1 MIGFRLLAIV
11 LGIICLVTAAA
22 AVFHSHPALSGAA
35 GFVVEKFVPAGPLR
49 SFVRSAAPGD
59 VLVKSYFKYILS
71 GYAVLAL
78 ASGILFFISA
88 ANPIRMRPFIS
99 VVMIGAVAWIGIAL
113 WKGLSLDIK
122 YLWWLS
128 DAIGALILVVLL
140 AALYPRRR
148 EKSAPPPEIRAEELE
163 E

>member
-11 LGIICLVTAAA
+11 LGIICLATAVG
-22 AVFHSHPALSGAA
+22 AVFHTHPALSGAV
-35 GFVVEKFVPAGPLR
+35 GFLVEKFVPAGPVR
-49 SFVRSAAPGD
+49 MFVRSSVAGD
-59 VLVKSYFKYILS
+59 VQVKSYLKYIFS

-78 ASGILFFISA
+78 ATGILFFISA

-99 VVMIGAVAWIGIAL
+99 VVMIGAVVWIGIAL
-113 WKGLSLDIK
+113 WKGLSLDIN

-128 DAIGALILVVLL
+128 DSIGALILLVLL

-148 EKSAPPPEIRAEELE
+148 PKRLPPPAIMDEELE